1 MGVSPHAHV
10 PAPRQARAI
19 VGALKLLL
27 VAMERGGEREWLDD
41 HVPDAAPRIRVIVT
55 ELDDALQ
62 QRPAALRAKLTKTLS
77 DLYTELKADSSR
89 LVPDAC
95 IRT

>member
-1 MGVSPHAHV
+1 MRVHRGSVVSAEGFVSSDVYEAMAAQLSQMRHV
-10 PAPRQARAI
+10 VGSARKMTKEESLQMVLA
-19 VGALKLLL
+19 
-27 VAMERGGEREWLDD
+27 
-41 HVPDAAPRIRVIVT
+41 T
-55 ELDDALQ
+55 LDDALQ